1 MAATGVNH
9 GTQAPGDA
17 GAGLDHILLCDDL
30 VPSLLDLLDQV
41 LPRLGWLSRCS
52 SLQDR
57 PDTWIERV
65 QIWTAG
71 RPCRL
76 APEIVLA
83 KVIDQPGNVIQM
95 KFQSK
100 KQKYCT
106 LIEIINDFI
115 TYWGGG
121 RARRGRS
128 RSLCR
133 SFTPGCLFIMLFLLV
148 SFEPALCALSYESK
162 KGIKFKF
169 FIYTKIQKTM

>member
-9 GTQAPGDA
+9 GMQAPGDA

-41 LPRLGWLSRCS
+41 LPRLGWFSRCKTDQTLESRGFRSGLLGGQAVLLQKLFWPRLLTSQAMLFKWNS
-52 SLQDR
+52 SQ
-57 PDTWIERV
+57 
-65 QIWTAG
+65 
-71 RPCRL
+71 
-76 APEIVLA
+76 
-83 KVIDQPGNVIQM
+83 K
-95 KFQSK
+95 SK
-100 KQKYCT
+100 KYCT

-148 SFEPALCALSYESK
+148 SFEPALCSLSYESK
-162 KGIKFKF
+162 KGFKFKF